1 MKIKINIESLY
12 KIFLFLLIAMYMLE
26 SSSIPNFSNS
36 FFHDIIQCIALIA
49 ITAYIFC
56 RRFTSAELIR
66 IFSIILIGILCYISS
81 GFSGLLM
88 TMLAITLMPNN
99 SLDNILN
106 MIFKEELFLFFII
119 ISLAL
124 LGILDIGSLKV
135 SKGMYVVDGISLG
148 FSHPNML
155 AAQGM
160 SIVFLYLCIN
170 RYKLRLKHY
179 LISIVSAIVLFNLSK
194 GRIPFF
200 LGICAIIVIWIS
212 NNNYYLKKKIVK
224 ILPYTYTFVLFII
237 FIFLG
242 LYSRNYG
249 MTTIAKFIND
259 NLFNGRIGLAY
270 TSLMIYPVTL
280 FGKPIDLSI
289 WNQYQY
295 FALDN
300 GQVMVLLE
308 FGIIG
313 FIAYF
318 YIIQKTLCEIKKEKE
333 VVFGIILSF
342 FLIWSMYEGTMYF
355 IGKNFAL
362 LFLGTKKIGFI
373 KNIKKRGGKV

>member
-36 FFHDIIQCIALIA
+36 FFHDIIQYTALLV

-56 RRFTSAELIR
+56 RRFTNAELIR
-66 IFSIILIGILCYISS
+66 IFSSILIGVLCYISS

-88 TMLAITLMPNN
+88 TMLAITLIPNN

-135 SKGMYVVDGISLG
+135 SKGMYIADGVSLG

-160 SIVFLYLCIN
+160 SIVFLYLCVN

-179 LISIVSAIVLFNLSK
+179 LISIISAIVLFNLSK
-194 GRIPFF
+194 GRIAFF
-200 LGICAIIVIWIS
+200 LGICAIIGIWIS
-212 NNNYYLKKKIVK
+212 NNNYIKKKILK
-224 ILPYTYTFVLFII
+224 ILPYSYFFVLFIM

-242 LYSRNYG
+242 LYSRDYG
-249 MTTIAKFIND
+249 MTTLTKFIND

-270 TSLMIYPVTL
+270 TSLMVYPITL

-333 VVFGIILSF
+333 VIFGIILTF

-373 KNIKKRGGKV
+373 KNIKNRGGKV